1 MIFHTLAQK
10 AKEKEEVD
18 LSILFWILIWIC
30 IIIAFIGLIYPVI
43 PGVLFLIGA
52 FLLYGLF
59 FTFEPFTWVFWTVQ
73 GLFVVLLFLSDYV
86 VNYFGVHKVG
96 GSKAGI
102 WGSTIGLILGPFI
115 IPVFGIVIGP
125 FVGALVG
132 EMIFHRASFSQAVKI
147 GLGSVA
153 AFFASVLTKGI
164 IQAIMVV
171 YFFWQIHG

>member
-1 MIFHTLAQK
+1 MIESK
-10 AKEKEEVD
+10 KREETF

-43 PGVLFLIGA
+43 PGVLFLMGA

-59 FTFEPFTWVFWTVQ
+59 FSFEPFSWVFWTVQ
-73 GLFVVLLFLSDYV
+73 GILVVLLFLSDYM
-86 VNYFGVHKVG
+86 VNYFGVQKVG

-102 WGSTIGLILGPFI
+102 WGSTIGLILGPFV

-125 FVGALVG
+125 FLGALIG
-132 EMIFHRASFSQAVKI
+132 EWVFHRTSFSQAVRI
-147 GLGSVA
+147 ALGSVV

-164 IQAIMVV
+164 IQIAMIV
-171 YFFWQIHG
+171 YFFWQIH